1 MEQRYENMERR
12 TEDAANSLFASLQ
25 ACSQGDLCMSLVARD
40 PRRGCIPNL
49 VNSFRTALPLNKD
62 SRVLTLEHPNFFLWF
77 SIPVSTHA
85 HKHAR
90 ARQRTNTEAHTHIH
104 THTHTHTQLGSGGFG
119 TVFRGRYEAKH
130 GTKERKEVA
139 IKILNKEPQAVQ
151 ADLFLEFYMSKFLHS
166 AHEHGEEHWRELLP
180 KSPVCQA
187 VIVFDR
193 DIDGKREN
201 VLVSELVSTDLSK
214 ILKTNDLSLRL
225 KKVMSGRCVLFPACS
240 Y

>member
-1 MEQRYENMERR
+1 M
-12 TEDAANSLFASLQ
+12 
-25 ACSQGDLCMSLVARD
+25 
-40 PRRGCIPNL
+40 RGWPDHTVHPPN
-49 VNSFRTALPLNKD
+49 T
-62 SRVLTLEHPNFFLWF
+62 VL
-77 SIPVSTHA
+77 
-85 HKHAR
+85 R
-90 ARQRTNTEAHTHIH
+90 
-104 THTHTHTQLGSGGFG
+104 G
-119 TVFRGRYEAKH
+119 TPHQYK
-130 GTKERKEVA
+130 VA

-166 AHEHGEEHWRELLP
+166 AHEHGETHWRELLP

-201 VLVSELVSTDLSK
+201 VLVSHLVSTDLSK
-214 ILKTNDLSLRL
+214 ILKKGDLSPRL

>member
-1 MEQRYENMERR
+1 M
-12 TEDAANSLFASLQ
+12 
-25 ACSQGDLCMSLVARD
+25 
-40 PRRGCIPNL
+40 
-49 VNSFRTALPLNKD
+49 
-62 SRVLTLEHPNFFLWF
+62 
-77 SIPVSTHA
+77 
-85 HKHAR
+85 
-90 ARQRTNTEAHTHIH
+90 
-104 THTHTHTQLGSGGFG
+104 
-119 TVFRGRYEAKH
+119 
-130 GTKERKEVA
+130 A
-139 IKILNKEPQAVQ
+139 IKILNKEPAQRQEMMQPQAVQ

-166 AHEHGEEHWRELLP
+166 AHEHGEKHWRELLP